1 MPFDVIVAFALLVLG
16 TIMAG
21 IGAGIIYERTT
32 GASAKHAAKL
42 EADLDRTRGDFTRY
56 RQDTAKHFGKSAE
69 LLGRMATDYRE
80 LLSHFVDG
88 AHELCAGSIESSL
101 DGLERRLLDTTPDAT
116 HEAPSATTRADAEP
130 LAQDAAK

>member
-21 IGAGIIYERTT
+21 TAAGIIYERTT

-42 EADLDRTRGDFTRY
+42 EADLDRTREDFTQY

-80 LLSHFVDG
+80 LLTHFVDG

-101 DGLERRLLDTTPDAT
+101 DGLERRLLDTTTPAAT
-116 HEAPSATTRADAEP
+116 HEATTATPADAEP
-130 LAQDAAK
+130 LVQDAAK